1 MCVGGEGCAG
11 PLLLW
16 VFSPWEERVGATA
29 VARARACLRDS
40 TRGRRVLLK
49 KSWLAGCTLPGA
61 PQLPLT
67 VPTPQQVFP
76 TVVGDM
82 DSSGSLNAQVLLLLA
97 ERLRAKAVFQVTRA
111 SCLHPQSQA
120 AALGW
125 GLEGGAGQ

>member
-1 MCVGGEGCAG
+1 M
-11 PLLLW
+11 
-16 VFSPWEERVGATA
+16 GATA
-29 VARARACLRDS
+29 VARARACLRSS

-61 PQLPLT
+61 PQVPLP